1 MDTAKALLMTDDPGP
16 NERAADDVVLNVDDG
31 ETITERE
38 GRLVVLLAER
48 PEIAITWYRAGPG
61 ERGPDPHVHRE
72 HTDAFHVL
80 EGELTFA
87 LGPDP
92 ELIRMPAGS
101 FVAAPPNVVH
111 TFANESSAD
120 ACWLNLH
127 APDTGFAAY
136 LRGVRD
142 GARVPFDQFA
152 PPADGGLPAGDAI
165 VAGPDEGE
173 RLVSGGRVALLKA
186 VRPELCVAEWVG
198 ERDVP
203 GARHTFAYTR
213 AGEARTLSFHAPDGG
228 FADALRR
235 APD

>member
-38 GRLVVLLAER
+38 GRLVVLLADR

-136 LRGVRD
+136 LTAQGSRSTSSPRPPTAGCRR
-142 GARVPFDQFA
+142 ATRSLRA
-152 PPADGGLPAGDAI
+152 P
-165 VAGPDEGE
+165 
-173 RLVSGGRVALLKA
+173 
-186 VRPELCVAEWVG
+186 
-198 ERDVP
+198 
-203 GARHTFAYTR
+203 TR
-213 AGEARTLSFHAPDGG
+213 ASGWCPAAASRS
-228 FADALRR
+228 
-235 APD
+235 